1 MSDSDDDE
9 TYTAEEAA
17 TFSLGFN
24 VCVCGLTSKPELNGR
39 MGAITKAFDAE
50 SGRIN
55 VQVEGTPK
63 PIALKPANL
72 APSGLPA
79 GVQLPILPGSDPPP
93 PKPKAAKPPK
103 PKAAK
108 PKPAA
113 GAARQSATTSFI
125 LVSTC
130 AEIGVNAAIDGCSAV
145 RRRHSSVFGRPQ
157 APLRRSE
164 GSSPALPTRRP
175 ECHPPRP
182 PSSGDSTPD

>member
-1 MSDSDDDE
+1 MPDSDDDE

-113 GAARQSATTSFI
+113 AAASSSSAS
-125 LVSTC
+125 
-130 AEIGVNAAIDGCSAV
+130 
-145 RRRHSSVFGRPQ
+145 Q
-157 APLRRSE
+157 
-164 GSSPALPTRRP
+164 
-175 ECHPPRP
+175 
-182 PSSGDSTPD
+182 